1 MGNEGGDEAV
11 LTLVIFGTLVGFLL
25 LGVPIAI
32 SLGLTAVLTFVF
44 LGEGFVLTMVAQRM
58 YSSTTAFT
66 LLAIPFFILAGNL
79 MNTGGI
85 TKRVFRF
92 ALALVGHLRGGLG
105 HVNVVASMIFS
116 GMSGAAVADAAGLGL
131 VEMEAMTKSG
141 YDRRFSAAITAASST
156 IGPVVPPSIA
166 FVIYGSITGV
176 SVGKLFL
183 AGCTPGVLMGI
194 ALMVAVY
201 FVSRRRNYP
210 KEAMASFKE
219 LLSSAKEALLAL
231 GTPVIIIGGILGGIF
246 TPTEAAVV
254 ASVYALFL
262 GLVVYKELAVRDLPG
277 ILWDTLVHTL
287 RVMFIISAAGFFGW
301 LLIHQRIPEQVITG
315 LTELT
320 ANRWSLLMIIIFVLL
335 VLGCFLEGIAVLVIT
350 IPVFM
355 PLIALYGIDP
365 VQFGVIMILCSMLG
379 LLTPPVGMS
388 LYAVSSISGV
398 SIGPLTREMWP
409 YLLGIFLVL
418 LIMTF
423 FSGFSL
429 WLPNL
434 LMGP

>member
-1 MGNEGGDEAV
+1 M

-32 SLGLTAVLTFVF
+32 SMGLTAVLTFIF
-44 LGEGFVLTMVAQRM
+44 MGEGFVLPMVAQRM

-85 TKRVFRF
+85 TRRVFGF

-105 HVNVVASMIFS
+105 HVNVVSSMIFS
-116 GMSGAAVADAAGLGL
+116 GMSGAAVADAAGLGM
-131 VEMEAMTKSG
+131 VELEAMTKSG

-156 IGPVVPPSIA
+156 IGPVVPPSIP

-183 AGCTPGVLMGI
+183 AGCTPGVLMGV
-194 ALMVAVY
+194 AMMVAVY

-210 KEAMASFKE
+210 KEAVASFKE
-219 LLSSAKEALLAL
+219 LISTGKEASLAL

-262 GLVVYKELAVRDLPG
+262 GLVIYRELTIQDLPRV
-277 ILWDTLVHTL
+277 LWDTLVHTI

-301 LLIHQRIPEQVITG
+301 LLIHQRIPDQVITG
-315 LTELT
+315 LTALT
-320 ANRWSLLMIIIFVLL
+320 SIRWVLLLIIIFILL

-355 PLIALYGIDP
+355 PLIERYGIDP

-398 SIGPLTREMWP
+398 SIGALTREMWP
-409 YLLGIFLVL
+409 YLLGIFMVL
-418 LIMTF
+418 LTMSFIPQM
-423 FSGFSL
+423 SL
-429 WLPNL
+429 WLPSL

>member
-1 MGNEGGDEAV
+1 M

-32 SLGLTAVLTFVF
+32 SMGLTAVLTFIF
-44 LGEGFVLTMVAQRM
+44 MGEGFVLPMVAQRM
-58 YSSTTAFT
+58 YASTTAFT

-105 HVNVVASMIFS
+105 HVNVVSSMIFS

-156 IGPVVPPSIA
+156 IGPVVPPSIP

-201 FVSRRRNYP
+201 FVSRHRNYP

-219 LLSSAKEALLAL
+219 LISSGKEALLAL

-254 ASVYALFL
+254 ASLYALFL
-262 GLVVYKELAVRDLPG
+262 GLVVYRELTIRDLPR
-277 ILWDTLVHTL
+277 ILWDTLVHAI

-315 LTELT
+315 LTALT
-320 ANRWSLLMIIIFVLL
+320 SMRWVLLLIIIFILL

-350 IPVFM
+350 IPVFV
-355 PLIALYGIDP
+355 PLIGRYGVDP

-398 SIGPLTREMWP
+398 PIGPLTREMWP
-409 YLLGIFLVL
+409 YLIGIFLVL
-418 LIMTF
+418 LIMSF
-423 FSGFSL
+423 VPQLSM
-429 WLPNL
+429 WLPSL

>member
-1 MGNEGGDEAV
+1 
-11 LTLVIFGTLVGFLL
+11 LTLVIFAMLVGFMF
-25 LGVPIAI
+25 LGVPVAV
-32 SLGLTAVLTFVF
+32 SMGLTAVLTFVF
-44 LGEGFVLTMVAQRM
+44 LGQEFVLTMVAQRM

-85 TKRVFRF
+85 TRRVFRF
-92 ALALVGHLRGGLG
+92 ALALVGHFRGGLG

-131 VEMEAMTKSG
+131 VEMEAMTKAG
-141 YDRRFSAAITAASST
+141 YSPRFSAAITAASST
-156 IGPVVPPSIA
+156 IGPVVPPSIP

-194 ALMVAVY
+194 AMMIGVY
-201 FVSRRRNYP
+201 IVSRRRNYP
-210 KEAMASFKE
+210 KESMASFKE
-219 LLSSAKEALLAL
+219 LVNSAEEASLAL

-262 GLVVYKELAVRDLPG
+262 GLVVYRELTVRELPRV
-277 ILWDTLVHTL
+277 LWDTLMHTL

-315 LTELT
+315 LTALT
-320 ANRWSLLMIIIFVLL
+320 GSKWGLLMVIIFILL

-355 PLIALYGIDP
+355 PLIALYGIND
-365 VQFGVIMILCSMLG
+365 VQFGVIMTLCSMLG

-398 SIGPLTREMWP
+398 PIGPLTREMWP

-423 FSGFSL
+423 FPNFSL

>member
-1 MGNEGGDEAV
+1 M
-11 LTLVIFGTLVGFLL
+11 LTLVIFATLVGFMF
-25 LGVPIAI
+25 LGVPVAV
-32 SLGLTAVLTFVF
+32 SMGLTAALTFVF

-85 TKRVFRF
+85 TRRVFRF
-92 ALALVGHLRGGLG
+92 ALALVGHFRGGLG

-131 VEMEAMTKSG
+131 VEMEAMTKAG
-141 YDRRFSAAITAASST
+141 YSPRFSAAVTAASST
-156 IGPVVPPSIA
+156 IGPVVPPSIP

-194 ALMVAVY
+194 AMMIGVY

-210 KEAMASFKE
+210 KERMASFRE
-219 LLSSAKEALLAL
+219 LVNSAKEASLAL

-254 ASVYALFL
+254 ASLYALFL
-262 GLVVYKELAVRDLPG
+262 GLVVYRELTVRDLPTV
-277 ILWDTLVHTL
+277 LWDTLLHTL

-315 LTELT
+315 LTALT
-320 ANRWSLLMIIIFVLL
+320 TSKWSLLMIIIFILL
-335 VLGCFLEGIAVLVIT
+335 ILGCFLEGIAVLVIT

-355 PLIALYGIDP
+355 PLIALYNIND
-365 VQFGVIMILCSMLG
+365 VQFGVIMTLCSMLG

-398 SIGPLTREMWP
+398 PIGPLTREMWP
-409 YLLGIFLVL
+409 YLLGIFIVL

-423 FSGFSL
+423 FQGFSL

>member
-1 MGNEGGDEAV
+1 V
-11 LTLVIFGTLVGFLL
+11 LTLVIFTMLVGFMF
-25 LGVPIAI
+25 LGVPVAV
-32 SLGLTAVLTFVF
+32 SMGLTAVLTFVF
-44 LGEGFVLTMVAQRM
+44 LGKGFILTMVAQRM

-85 TKRVFRF
+85 TRRVFRF
-92 ALALVGHLRGGLG
+92 ALALVGHFRGGLG

-131 VEMEAMTKSG
+131 VEMEAMTKAG
-141 YDRRFSAAITAASST
+141 YSPRFSAAITAASST
-156 IGPVVPPSIA
+156 IGPVVPPSIP

-194 ALMVAVY
+194 AMMIGVY
-201 FVSRRRNYP
+201 FVSRYRNYP
-210 KEAMASFKE
+210 KEAVASFKE
-219 LLSSAKEALLAL
+219 LMSSAKEASLAL

-262 GLVVYKELAVRDLPG
+262 GLVVYKELAIRDLPRV
-277 ILWDTLVHTL
+277 LWDTLLHTI

-315 LTELT
+315 LTALT
-320 ANRWSLLMIIIFVLL
+320 ASRWGLLMIIIFTLL

-355 PLIALYGIDP
+355 PLIALYNIND
-365 VQFGVIMILCSMLG
+365 VQFGVIMTLCSMLG

-398 SIGPLTREMWP
+398 PIGPLTREMWP
-409 YLLGIFLVL
+409 YLIGIFLVL

-423 FSGFSL
+423 LPEFSL

>member
-1 MGNEGGDEAV
+1 M
-11 LTLVIFGTLVGFLL
+11 LTLVIFATLVGFMF
-25 LGVPIAI
+25 LGVPVAV
-32 SLGLTAVLTFVF
+32 SMGLTAALTFVF

-85 TKRVFRF
+85 TRRVFRF
-92 ALALVGHLRGGLG
+92 ALALVGHFRGGLG

-131 VEMEAMTKSG
+131 VEMEAMTKAG
-141 YDRRFSAAITAASST
+141 YSPRFSAAVTAASST
-156 IGPVVPPSIA
+156 IGPVVPPSIP

-194 ALMVAVY
+194 AMMIGVY

-210 KEAMASFKE
+210 KERMASFRE
-219 LLSSAKEALLAL
+219 LVSSANEASLAL
-231 GTPVIIIGGILGGIF
+231 GTPAIIIGGILGGIF

-262 GLVVYKELAVRDLPG
+262 GLVVYRELTVQDLPRV
-277 ILWDTLVHTL
+277 LWDTLLHTL

-315 LTELT
+315 LTALT
-320 ANRWSLLMIIIFVLL
+320 ASKWGLLMIIIFILL

-355 PLIALYGIDP
+355 PLIALYNIND
-365 VQFGVIMILCSMLG
+365 VQFGVIMTLCSMLG

-398 SIGPLTREMWP
+398 PIGPLTREMWP
-409 YLLGIFLVL
+409 YLLGIFIVL

-423 FSGFSL
+423 FQGFSL

>member
-1 MGNEGGDEAV
+1 M

-32 SLGLTAVLTFVF
+32 SMGLTAVLTFVF

-85 TKRVFRF
+85 TRRVFRF

-131 VEMEAMTKSG
+131 VEMEAMSKSG

-210 KEAMASFKE
+210 KETMASLKE
-219 LLSSAKEALLAL
+219 LVSSAKEALLAL

-315 LTELT
+315 LTALT

>member
-1 MGNEGGDEAV
+1 V

>member
-1 MGNEGGDEAV
+1 M
-11 LTLVIFGTLVGFLL
+11 LTLVIFATLVGFMF
-25 LGVPIAI
+25 LGVPVAV
-32 SLGLTAVLTFVF
+32 SMGLTAALTFVF

-85 TKRVFRF
+85 TRRVFRF
-92 ALALVGHLRGGLG
+92 ALALVGHFRGGLG

-131 VEMEAMTKSG
+131 VELEAMTKAG
-141 YDRRFSAAITAASST
+141 YSPRFSAAVTAASST
-156 IGPVVPPSIA
+156 IGPVVPPSIP

-194 ALMVAVY
+194 AMMIGVY

-210 KEAMASFKE
+210 KERMASFRE
-219 LLSSAKEALLAL
+219 LVSSAKEASLAL

-254 ASVYALFL
+254 ASLYALFL
-262 GLVVYKELAVRDLPG
+262 GLVVYRELTVQDLPRV
-277 ILWDTLVHTL
+277 LWDTLLHTL

-315 LTELT
+315 LTALT
-320 ANRWSLLMIIIFVLL
+320 ASKWGLLMIIIFILL

-355 PLIALYGIDP
+355 PLIALYNIND
-365 VQFGVIMILCSMLG
+365 VQFGVVMTLRSMLG

-398 SIGPLTREMWP
+398 PIGPLTREMWP
-409 YLLGIFLVL
+409 YLLGIFMVL

-423 FSGFSL
+423 FPDFSL

>member
-1 MGNEGGDEAV
+1 M
-11 LTLVIFGTLVGFLL
+11 LTLVIFGTLVAFLL

-32 SLGLTAVLTFVF
+32 SMGLTAVLTFIF
-44 LGEGFVLTMVAQRM
+44 LGEGFVLPMVAQRM

-85 TKRVFRF
+85 TRRVFGF

-105 HVNVVASMIFS
+105 HVNVVSSMIFS
-116 GMSGAAVADAAGLGL
+116 GMSGAAVADAAGLGM
-131 VEMEAMTKSG
+131 VELEAMTKSG

-156 IGPVVPPSIA
+156 IGPVVPPSIP

-183 AGCTPGVLMGI
+183 AGCTPGVLMGV
-194 ALMVAVY
+194 AMMVAVY

-210 KEAMASFKE
+210 KEAVTSFKE
-219 LLSSAKEALLAL
+219 LISTGKEASLAL

-262 GLVVYKELAVRDLPG
+262 GLVIYRELTIQDLPRV
-277 ILWDTLVHTL
+277 LWDTLVHTI

-301 LLIHQRIPEQVITG
+301 LLIHQRIPDQVITG
-315 LTELT
+315 LTAFT
-320 ANRWSLLMIIIFVLL
+320 SIRWVLLLIIIFILL

-355 PLIALYGIDP
+355 PLIERYGIDP

-398 SIGPLTREMWP
+398 SIGALTREMWP
-409 YLLGIFLVL
+409 YLLGIFMVL
-418 LIMTF
+418 LIMSF
-423 FSGFSL
+423 IPQMSL
-429 WLPNL
+429 WLPSL

>member
-1 MGNEGGDEAV
+1 M
-11 LTLVIFGTLVGFLL
+11 LTLVIFATLVGFLL

-32 SLGLTAVLTFVF
+32 SLGLTAVLTFIF

-85 TKRVFRF
+85 TRRVFRF
-92 ALALVGHLRGGLG
+92 ALALVGHVRGGLG

-131 VEMEAMTKSG
+131 VEMEAMTKAG
-141 YDRRFSAAITAASST
+141 YSPRFSAAITAASST
-156 IGPVVPPSIA
+156 IGPVIPPSIA

-194 ALMVAVY
+194 ALMIAVY

-219 LLSSAKEALLAL
+219 LISSAKEALLAL

-254 ASVYALFL
+254 ASIYALFL
-262 GLVVYKELAVRDLPG
+262 GLVVYKELTFRDLPR
-277 ILWDTLVHTL
+277 IFWDTLIHTL

-315 LTELT
+315 LTALT
-320 ANRWSLLMIIIFVLL
+320 GNRWGLLMIIIFILL

-355 PLIALYGIDP
+355 PLIKLYGVDP

-409 YLLGIFLVL
+409 YLLGIFVVL

-423 FSGFSL
+423 SPGFSL

>member
-1 MGNEGGDEAV
+1 LGDEGDEAV
-11 LTLVIFGTLVGFLL
+11 LTLVIFGTLVAFLL

-32 SLGLTAVLTFVF
+32 SMGLTAVLTFIF
-44 LGEGFVLTMVAQRM
+44 LGEGFVLPMVAQRM

-85 TKRVFRF
+85 TRRVFGF

-105 HVNVVASMIFS
+105 HVNVVSSMIFS
-116 GMSGAAVADAAGLGL
+116 GMSGAAVADAAGLGM
-131 VEMEAMTKSG
+131 VELEAMTKSG

-156 IGPVVPPSIA
+156 IGPVVPPSIP

-183 AGCTPGVLMGI
+183 AGCTPGVLMGV
-194 ALMVAVY
+194 AMMVAVY

-210 KEAMASFKE
+210 KEAVASFKE
-219 LLSSAKEALLAL
+219 LISTGKEASLAL

-262 GLVVYKELAVRDLPG
+262 GLVIYRELTIQDLPRV
-277 ILWDTLVHTL
+277 LWDTLVHTI

-301 LLIHQRIPEQVITG
+301 LLIHQRIPDQVITG
-315 LTELT
+315 LTALT
-320 ANRWSLLMIIIFVLL
+320 SIRWVLLLIIIFILL

-355 PLIALYGIDP
+355 PLIERYGIDP

-398 SIGPLTREMWP
+398 SIGALTREMWP
-409 YLLGIFLVL
+409 YLLGIFVVL
-418 LIMTF
+418 LIMSF
-423 FSGFSL
+423 IPQMSL
-429 WLPNL
+429 WLPSL

>member
-1 MGNEGGDEAV
+1 M

-32 SLGLTAVLTFVF
+32 SMGLTAVLTFVF

-85 TKRVFRF
+85 TRRVFRF
-92 ALALVGHLRGGLG
+92 ALALVGHFRGGLG

-210 KEAMASFKE
+210 KETMASLKE
-219 LLSSAKEALLAL
+219 LVSSAKEALLAL

-315 LTELT
+315 LTALT

>member
-1 MGNEGGDEAV
+1 M
-11 LTLVIFGTLVGFLL
+11 LTLAIFAMLVGFMF
-25 LGVPIAI
+25 LGVPVAV
-32 SLGLTAVLTFVF
+32 SMRLTAVLTFVF

-85 TKRVFRF
+85 TRRVFRF
-92 ALALVGHLRGGLG
+92 ALALVGHFRGGLG

-156 IGPVVPPSIA
+156 IGPVVPPSIP

-194 ALMVAVY
+194 AMMVGVY

-210 KEAMASFKE
+210 KESMASFKE
-219 LLSSAKEALLAL
+219 LMSSTKEASLAL

-262 GLVVYKELAVRDLPG
+262 GLVVYRELTVRDLPRV
-277 ILWDTLVHTL
+277 LWDTLMHTL

-315 LTELT
+315 LTALT
-320 ANRWSLLMIIIFVLL
+320 GSKWGLFMIIIFILL

-355 PLIALYGIDP
+355 PLIALYGINE
-365 VQFGVIMILCSMLG
+365 VQFGVIMTLCSMLG

-398 SIGPLTREMWP
+398 PIGPLTREMWP

-423 FSGFSL
+423 FPNFSL

>member
-1 MGNEGGDEAV
+1 M
-11 LTLVIFGTLVGFLL
+11 LTLVIFGTLVAFLL

-32 SLGLTAVLTFVF
+32 SMGLTAVLTFIF
-44 LGEGFVLTMVAQRM
+44 MGEGFVLPMVAQRM

-79 MNTGGI
+79 MNAGGI
-85 TKRVFRF
+85 TRRVFGF

-105 HVNVVASMIFS
+105 HVNVVSSMIFS
-116 GMSGAAVADAAGLGL
+116 GMSGAAVADAAGLGM
-131 VEMEAMTKSG
+131 VELEAMTKSG

-156 IGPVVPPSIA
+156 IGPVVPPSIP

-183 AGCTPGVLMGI
+183 AGCTPGVLMGV
-194 ALMVAVY
+194 AMMVAVY

-210 KEAMASFKE
+210 KEAVASFKE
-219 LLSSAKEALLAL
+219 LISTGKEASLAL

-262 GLVVYKELAVRDLPG
+262 GLVIYRELTIQDLPRV
-277 ILWDTLVHTL
+277 LWDTLVHTI

-301 LLIHQRIPEQVITG
+301 LLIHQRIPDQVITG
-315 LTELT
+315 LTALT
-320 ANRWSLLMIIIFVLL
+320 SIRWVLLLIIIFILL

-355 PLIALYGIDP
+355 PLIERYGIDP

-398 SIGPLTREMWP
+398 SIGALTREMWP
-409 YLLGIFLVL
+409 YLLGIFVVL
-418 LIMTF
+418 LIMSF
-423 FSGFSL
+423 IPQMSL
-429 WLPNL
+429 WLPSL

>member
-1 MGNEGGDEAV
+1 LGDEGDEAV
-11 LTLVIFGTLVGFLL
+11 LTLVIFGTLVAFLL

-32 SLGLTAVLTFVF
+32 SMGLTAVLTFIF
-44 LGEGFVLTMVAQRM
+44 MGEGFVLPMVAQRM

-85 TKRVFRF
+85 TRRVFRF

-105 HVNVVASMIFS
+105 HVNVVSSMIFS

-131 VEMEAMTKSG
+131 VELEAMTKSG

-156 IGPVVPPSIA
+156 IGPVVPPSIP

-183 AGCTPGVLMGI
+183 AGCTPGVLMGV
-194 ALMVAVY
+194 AMMVAVY

-210 KEAMASFKE
+210 KEAVASFKE
-219 LLSSAKEALLAL
+219 LISTGKEASLAL
-231 GTPVIIIGGILGGIF
+231 GTPVIVIGGILGGIF

-262 GLVVYKELAVRDLPG
+262 GLVIYRELTIQDLPRV
-277 ILWDTLVHTL
+277 LWDTLVHTI

-301 LLIHQRIPEQVITG
+301 LLIHQRIPDQVITG
-315 LTELT
+315 LTALT
-320 ANRWSLLMIIIFVLL
+320 SIRWVLLLIIIFILL

-355 PLIALYGIDP
+355 PLIERYGIDP

-409 YLLGIFLVL
+409 YLLGIFVVL
-418 LIMTF
+418 LIMSF
-423 FSGFSL
+423 IPQMSL
-429 WLPNL
+429 WLPSL